1 MPRRD
6 PCFVSEERLVSSN
19 RQRVRR
25 KDKERTEGN
34 VWSGRGRRKERTAES
49 SLDRERERKK
59 KKKQSCLEVGR

>member
-6 PCFVSEERLVSSN
+6 PCFVSDERLVSSN

-34 VWSGRGRRKERTAES
+34 VWSGREAGGRREQQK
-49 SLDRERERKK
+49 
-59 KKKQSCLEVGR
+59 VP